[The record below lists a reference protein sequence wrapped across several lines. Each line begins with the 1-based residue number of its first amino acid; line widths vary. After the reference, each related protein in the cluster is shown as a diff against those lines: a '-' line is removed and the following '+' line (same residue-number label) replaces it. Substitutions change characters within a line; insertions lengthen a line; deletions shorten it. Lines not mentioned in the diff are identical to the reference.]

1 MFSHFTTLC
10 MKGLKFFIFFI
21 NIYFEYLTIRSPI
34 GQVSG
39 MDFPHVCHELLYL
52 VTKKA
57 KNRTIDVKES
67 NFQQADRFHT
77 LFRSF
82 HC

>member
-1 MFSHFTTLC
+1 MFGHFTTLC

-21 NIYFEYLTIRSPI
+21 IYFEYLTIRLPI

-52 VTKKA
+52 VTTKA

-67 NFQQADRFHT
+67 NFQQANRFHT